1 MIHSVTGTIRR
12 LSLPQLSID
21 VQGVGYLVTVPH
33 PLWDTLF
40 DGAKATVITHTY
52 VREDRLELF
61 GFESDE
67 ERLLFLD
74 LINISGIGPKTA
86 LEICSIPRSILT
98 GAIMSGE
105 AAQLTQIKGVGKKT
119 AEKLLVD
126 LKALFE
132 KHPDRMMTKHEGKD
146 IAASPVF
153 DRDAIAA
160 LTALGYDQPTIVKA
174 LKKLPATVTRT
185 EDRVTAVLRSL

>member
-1 MIHSVTGTIRR
+1 MIHSLSGTVRR
-12 LSLPQLSID
+12 LSIPQLSID
-21 VQGVGYLVTVPH
+21 VNGVGYLVTVPH

-40 DGAKATVITHTY
+40 DGSKATIVVHTY

-61 GFESDE
+61 GFTDNA
-67 ERLLFLD
+67 ERLLFMD
-74 LINISGIGPKTA
+74 LIGISGIGPKTA
-86 LEICSIPRSILT
+86 LEICSIPRSVLVN
-98 GAIMSGE
+98 AVMSGE
-105 AAQLTQIKGVGKKT
+105 AGSLTQIKGIGKKT

-132 KHPDRMMTKHEGKD
+132 KHPDRLMGHDDAKD
-146 IAASPVF
+146 APASF

-160 LTALGYDQPTIVKA
+160 LVGLGYDQATIVKA
-174 LKKLPATVTRT
+174 LKKIPAKITRT